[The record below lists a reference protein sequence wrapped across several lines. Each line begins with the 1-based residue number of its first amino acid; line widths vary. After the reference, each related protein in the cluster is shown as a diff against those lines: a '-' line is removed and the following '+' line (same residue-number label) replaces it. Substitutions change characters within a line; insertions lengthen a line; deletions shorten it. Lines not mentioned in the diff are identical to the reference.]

1 MSSTKEIKNRIKSI
15 GNTKK
20 ITKAMEMVSAAKMR
34 KTIEAVLRTRS
45 YANLSWM
52 TVLNIASSAQ
62 AGKFLHPLLSKRKEI
77 KKEAIVL
84 MTSNRGLCGSFNSA
98 VVAKAVT
105 SIQKHGT
112 ETKKITEHLS
122 KEVNKDVDFILLG
135 KKGITVKSRYN
146 FNVAAEFV
154 KEDVCYE
161 AKEVVALTKMIIA
174 DFLSGKYDKVMV
186 AYTDFVSPS
195 KQIPRVKQILPI
207 DLEAKDHHLGIVG
220 QDPKI
225 GSNTE
230 FIKAKEEKY
239 LHDEKHDAYVF
250 TYEPS
255 AEIVLNEIL
264 PRLIEVQLFQALLES
279 NASEHSARMASM
291 HKATDAAKDLVTE
304 LTLYYNKARQA
315 GITREIS
322 EISAG
327 VSAMNG

>member
-52 TVLNIASSAQ
+52 TVLNIASSVN
-62 AGKFLHPLLSKRKEI
+62 AGKFLHPLLHKRTEI
-77 KKEAIVL
+77 KREAIVL
-84 MTSNRGLCGSFNSA
+84 ITSNRGLCSNFNSA
-98 VVAKAVT
+98 VIAKAVN
-105 SIQKHGT
+105 SIKKYGT
-112 ETKKITEHLS
+112 ENVKMTEHLN
-122 KEVNKDVDFILLG
+122 KEVDKEIDFILLG
-135 KKGITVKSRYN
+135 KKGVSVKSRYN
-146 FNVAAEFV
+146 YNIAADFI
-154 KEDVCYE
+154 KEDVAYE
-161 AKEVVALTKMIIA
+161 AKEILPIAKMIIN

-186 AYTDFVSPS
+186 AYTDFVGPV

-220 QDPKI
+220 RDPRV
-225 GSNTE
+225 GLDTE
-230 FIKAKEEKY
+230 FIKQKEEKY
-239 LHDEKHDAYVF
+239 LHDEKHDSYVF

-255 AEIVLNEIL
+255 AEVVLNEIL

-279 NASEHSARMASM
+279 NASEHSARMAAM
-291 HKATDAAKDLVTE
+291 HKATDAAKDLVAE

-315 GITREIS
+315 AITREIS